1 MCEVAKS
8 SLEVQMDMELGWMPL
23 GPWTSAAQVLGRGA
37 RGRVCWPSWQ
47 PTQEAQRR
55 CCWCKPVV
63 RLGVE
68 GGGSEVGR
76 LDDGILCWPKTMFL
90 VTGMDDW
97 RLLLFVTWVLDMEG

>member
-1 MCEVAKS
+1 M
-8 SLEVQMDMELGWMPL
+8 
-23 GPWTSAAQVLGRGA
+23 
-37 RGRVCWPSWQ
+37 
-47 PTQEAQRR
+47 
-55 CCWCKPVV
+55 
-63 RLGVE
+63 E